1 MSEQHSD
8 KKSKLENFTLFY
20 EELPSHSKEFSV
32 TSKSLKAATVV
43 DRDSR
48 ISRRRK

>member
-1 MSEQHSD
+1 MSDQHSD

-20 EELPSHSKEFSV
+20 EELPSFSKEFSQ
-32 TSKSLKAATVV
+32 TSKSLKHSSAV